1 MMPTVKTFRDL
12 LVWQKSMTLVTDVYR
27 VTKEFPNDERFG
39 LTSQIRRSAVSLPS
53 NIAEGHGRN
62 STKEYIQF
70 LNITMGSMNELET
83 QLEISKNLKYL
94 EDGVFQ
100 KLHDNCREIE
110 RMLSSLIR
118 KLKQK

>member
-1 MMPTVKTFRDL
+1 MPTVKTFRDL
-12 LVWQKSMTLVTDVYR
+12 LVWQKSMRLVTVVYE

-53 NIAEGHGRN
+53 NIAEGHGRS

-70 LNITMGSMNELET
+70 LSITMGSMNELET
-83 QLEISKNLKYL
+83 QLEISKNLEYL
-94 EDGVFQ
+94 DEGTFS

-118 KLKQK
+118 KLKEK

>member
-1 MMPTVKTFRDL
+1 MRGVTTFQAL
-12 LVWQKSMTLVTDVYR
+12 LVWQKSMSLVTEVYDA
-27 VTKEFPNDERFG
+27 TKEFPPEERFG

-70 LNITMGSMNELET
+70 LNISMGSMNELET
-83 QLEISKNLKYL
+83 QLEISKNLTYMD
-94 EDGVFQ
+94 EGTFQ

-118 KLKQK
+118 KLKQT